1 MRARCSPAGPDDPR
15 NLSRILF
22 EQLIDWIKQNYSD
35 ARKIIEVGVGHR
47 MDVAERISKALP
59 RAEILVTDKDESWV
73 RSRKSRRIRAIA
85 DDVMFPSLKLY
96 QGASL
101 VYSLHPPGEILPG
114 LEKLANGIGADLL
127 IVPISDERHDLQQD
141 KWRELVVHGRI
152 VGWLLDKRI

>member
-1 MRARCSPAGPDDPR
+1 
-15 NLSRILF
+15 
-22 EQLIDWIKQNYSD
+22 
-35 ARKIIEVGVGHR
+35 
-47 MDVAERISKALP
+47 MDVAERISEALP

-73 RSRKSRRIRAIA
+73 RSRKSGRIRAIA

-114 LEKLANGIGADLL
+114 LEKLANGVGADLL
-127 IVPISDERHDLQQD
+127 IVPISDERHDLPQD

-152 VGWLLDKRI
+152 VGWLLDKRT

>member
-1 MRARCSPAGPDDPR
+1 
-15 NLSRILF
+15 
-22 EQLIDWIKQNYSD
+22 
-35 ARKIIEVGVGHR
+35 
-47 MDVAERISKALP
+47 
-59 RAEILVTDKDESWV
+59 
-73 RSRKSRRIRAIA
+73 
-85 DDVMFPSLKLY
+85 MFPSLKLY

>member
-1 MRARCSPAGPDDPR
+1 
-15 NLSRILF
+15 
-22 EQLIDWIKQNYSD
+22 WIKQNYSD
-35 ARKIIEVGVGHR
+35 ARKIVEVGVGHR
-47 MDVAERISKALP
+47 MDVAERISEALP

-73 RSRKSRRIRAIA
+73 RSRKSGRIRAIA

-114 LEKLANGIGADLL
+114 LEKLANGVGADLL
-127 IVPISDERHDLQQD
+127 IVPISDERHDLPQD

-152 VGWLLDKRI
+152 VGWLLDKRT

>member
-1 MRARCSPAGPDDPR
+1 
-15 NLSRILF
+15 LF
-22 EQLIDWIKQNYSD
+22 EQLIDWIKQNYSN
-35 ARKIIEVGVGHR
+35 ARKIVEVGVGHR
-47 MDVAERISKALP
+47 MDVAERISEALP

-73 RSRKSRRIRAIA
+73 RSRKSGRIRAIA

-114 LEKLANGIGADLL
+114 LEKLANGVGADLL
-127 IVPISDERHDLQQD
+127 IVPISDERHDLPQD

-152 VGWLLDKRI
+152 VGWLLDKRT

>member
-1 MRARCSPAGPDDPR
+1 M
-15 NLSRILF
+15 F

-35 ARKIIEVGVGHR
+35 AKKIVEVGVGHR
-47 MDVAERISKALP
+47 IDVAERISKALP

-141 KWRELVVHGRI
+141 KWRELVVNGRI
-152 VGWLLDKRI
+152 VGWLLDNAFDR

>member
-1 MRARCSPAGPDDPR
+1 M
-15 NLSRILF
+15 F

-35 ARKIIEVGVGHR
+35 ARKIVEVGVGHR
-47 MDVAERISKALP
+47 MDVAERISEALP

-73 RSRKSRRIRAIA
+73 RSRKSGRIRAIA

-114 LEKLANGIGADLL
+114 LEKLANGVGADLL
-127 IVPISDERHDLQQD
+127 IVPISDERHDLPQD

-152 VGWLLDKRI
+152 VGWLLDKRT

>member
-1 MRARCSPAGPDDPR
+1 M
-15 NLSRILF
+15 F
-22 EQLIDWIKQNYSD
+22 EQLVDWVKQNYGD
-35 ARKIIEVGVGHR
+35 AKKIVEVGVGHR
-47 MDVAERISKALP
+47 IDVAQRISEALP
-59 RAEILVTDKDESWV
+59 HAEILVTDKDESWV

-152 VGWLLDKRI
+152 VGWLLGKRI